1 MQDWKRRISET
12 TVPWLE
18 IRGKHFAFTVQKDRV
33 LDNLESISST
43 LQEVGKEWDEAI
55 EEFFFEYYGLK
66 IDKDAE
72 EKGACSGVSFSGCV
86 GCTSFGKPS
95 ICVIVTMQ

>member
-1 MQDWKRRISET
+1 MQDWKRRISAT

-43 LQEVGKEWDEAI
+43 LQDVGKEWDEAI
-55 EEFFFEYYGLK
+55 EAFFFEYYGLK

-72 EKGACSGVSFSGCV
+72 EKERAPEFPFLVVLDVQVLGNLY
-86 GCTSFGKPS
+86 
-95 ICVIVTMQ
+95 CVIVTMQ

>member
-55 EEFFFEYYGLK
+55 EEFSLN
-66 IDKDAE
+66 IMD
-72 EKGACSGVSFSGCV
+72 
-86 GCTSFGKPS
+86 
-95 ICVIVTMQ
+95 